1 MSLVTLTHRVIDF
14 HSQCVFNLST
24 VSIEIMSGPGDE
36 VTFLKKTHQLL
47 SDGRIIIRIHPK
59 HLDQLCKLLHL
70 SKRLQNKR
78 SSGHSEIETPDTL
91 KS

>member
-47 SDGRIIIRIHPK
+47 SDGKIIIRIHPK

-78 SSGHSEIETPDTL
+78 SSGHSETETPDTL